1 MLNWGYIVKD
11 GECVEKM
18 LANGKT
24 LRGVSYEMVEGAR
37 LVLLL
42 FTPRATKLTPRDVEA
57 LNEVKTLK
65 LESDKRGPVTP
76 VFEEI
81 DDFDLLGDCG
91 YQEGRGVYTVKPD
104 KSDEGYRR
112 KTRFV
117 ACGNHVPENENS
129 CDLFAAGVDATSLR
143 TLRSV
148 HGHKPWRIGTTDV
161 RQAFVLAKW
170 LGLPV
175 ASEPPTIAYQLGLA
189 SPGDVWY
196 VEQAIYGLRESP
208 ALWSNFR
215 DQQLT
220 MARWT
225 VEIDGVDVP
234 MKLEQL
240 VSDNQI
246 WRIVSTSGKEETYG
260 YVVVYIDDLLIHSQ
274 EEAMHG
280 FFKWVAAKWEVD
292 ALDVLDYNHPI
303 RFLGME
309 MYRTSKG
316 VELSQEGFINE
327 ILRAH
332 NHKGGRSQSQGPR
345 ETLLLSDEEERAII
359 DAEPTVIDP
368 KSPEVKEA
376 QRRVGELPWLV
387 GRTRPDLQHTVS
399 IMAARITRCP
409 AMVNR
414 LGERL
419 LDYLNETRHY
429 RLALGQEEEEEIMV
443 RTLRAAANMSK
454 TRLTRMELKEL
465 QGLLGCDPKDLSLE
479 KKERLWDLKEKF
491 DETMPSECSPAPRYP
506 TSEEDDSVSS
516 DPTDQ
521 STQADYEPAFT
532 RVLPV
537 QFSAGSDTGP
547 SMSGESSRKASN
559 FGAMM
564 FSPGPAAEFEDSVGA
579 QLASLSPDFL
589 SHAGDAEATKP
600 KTVIMTKM
608 KEKRPAGIRLPT
620 PKDDGKARAQ
630 RKPRGNLPPAPV
642 FDGDRR
648 KDAKCFR
655 KYASK
660 VDSYVEIAK
669 NIIDDS
675 EIGLRLHAA
684 LEGEAADFLE
694 DIPAKTF
701 GVEAG
706 WQVLLKLLQDKYDEK
721 RMHKVGSAMKGFF
734 KLNLGD
740 RQYTMM
746 ETAEAM
752 DKAARRCR
760 EANLTIPDEIMI
772 YFFFEHA
779 QLSTERQANLLLRTS
794 GEYDWKK
801 MKQAVELLYQNTP
814 VRSGPPNNPQGH
826 RGRTRA
832 THEMHADTTDLW
844 RRQPD
849 WSASEE
855 QWGNWLQD
863 YDPVES
869 LFDTDFEEIPEDI
882 ARELHSCYQT
892 HRENRQR
899 LAKAVQAR
907 GFYVGSASK
916 GKGRGKGDSKGKGKT
931 KSKKGGG
938 RARGMSLDELK
949 AKTTCAACGQLGHWK
964 GDPQCR
970 AKSANEA
977 SRAEAEGVEDDE
989 GDWYGEYSSDQW
1001 ATWESERYGYSDDR
1015 MAYTI
1020 HRTPTAPL
1028 ASPTARSS
1036 AERPQEAELE
1046 HESRAVARG
1055 INRVRS
1061 KAGTEAGAVDASR
1074 VKEEIKTDNFMRVE
1088 AIKAQIKEARAP
1100 TMSPSPAPEAVKRAF
1115 EQLGVTMAVP
1125 SGSSVLE
1132 LLEKKSPAVD
1142 VDTLRKAMMVHKPFR
1157 HVLLEEL
1164 TGSPRTVLSNM
1175 RRQPTVE
1182 TGRIYLTLDTACEN
1196 TVAGTTILQE
1206 ITVNLQEKHNLQP
1219 IIEPESETYCFG
1231 PGEPV
1236 TSVERWFVPAGI
1248 QGAHSVI
1255 CTSSIQD
1262 KAGAKIPF
1270 LAGQD
1275 WMVFVDACID
1285 IGRNEAML
1293 RELGVTAPLF
1303 VDFTGHLV
1311 IAIDEITDWRPGVY
1325 AFKTGYPG
1333 RLFECTSR
1341 QVQESSAASKDQA
1354 GAESNA
1360 FDSGEFSQHFAPTHM
1375 YEPKYSAEQAQLC
1388 CVPADMWEF
1397 MFENQVYVRHH
1408 RRPRC
1413 DLFVPEVFSDG
1424 PDPRDLQDIRVTLL
1438 SNEAEPII
1446 DSWRGVSNKVREPWV
1461 GVTYFFGKQAKNL
1474 SKIDLLRPAVKVQVT
1489 LSDGAVLHAE
1499 PNELRALPQKKVHH
1513 FDLTVANKLDY
1524 QHARHLDIPQ
1534 SRQLPE
1540 LRHMRRSPAPSNRK
1554 ARCLDWARL
1563 VQTLVEMMQLAVDL
1577 ERYTEVMRLAKHR
1590 SPSVMACI
1598 VAEMTTEREPTLM
1611 PGAAPPATTTA
1622 PGQTKKMITGGY
1634 LNDKEYCNHHPD
1646 VARRTGNAHGQFME
1660 CLSCGKM
1667 WKAVQ
1672 YLVPHTGETMPIYA
1686 IHHGHRAVPGGRINK
1701 KAVEAGPGPGSFP
1714 RLQDCYAL
1722 RSPHSWVT
1730 APRTTSS
1737 RSSTSTRRS
1746 PSTKRKEEK
1755 SSAADSSGK
1764 TAGPM
1769 EDEPEPDVDL
1779 KRLPTEE
1786 RERIMRLAAQRLE
1799 DKRQAAAREARELD
1813 AEAKERYQKGTA
1825 AKTSKVVFEEK
1836 EDSLSDYSDV
1846 QVISDTEK

>member
-1 MLNWGYIVKD
+1 MRNPFDCIGSVPMDRSLSGPNPGGTVEDFLADDPGDQAED
-11 GECVEKM
+11 GDHDE
-18 LANGKT
+18 
-24 LRGVSYEMVEGAR
+24 
-37 LVLLL
+37 
-42 FTPRATKLTPRDVEA
+42 
-57 LNEVKTLK
+57 
-65 LESDKRGPVTP
+65 
-76 VFEEI
+76 
-81 DDFDLLGDCG
+81 
-91 YQEGRGVYTVKPD
+91 
-104 KSDEGYRR
+104 DEGEE
-112 KTRFV
+112 
-117 ACGNHVPENENS
+117 ADA
-129 CDLFAAGVDATSLR
+129 DLDDPYVDPGEEL
-143 TLRSV
+143 
-148 HGHKPWRIGTTDV
+148 
-161 RQAFVLAKW
+161 
-170 LGLPV
+170 LP
-175 ASEPPTIAYQLGLA
+175 EPPRGGSWSRGRQ
-189 SPGDVWY
+189 
-196 VEQAIYGLRESP
+196 GLR
-208 ALWSNFR
+208 N
-215 DQQLT
+215 
-220 MARWT
+220 
-225 VEIDGVDVP
+225 
-234 MKLEQL
+234 
-240 VSDNQI
+240 
-246 WRIVSTSGKEETYG
+246 
-260 YVVVYIDDLLIHSQ
+260 
-274 EEAMHG
+274 
-280 FFKWVAAKWEVD
+280 
-292 ALDVLDYNHPI
+292 
-303 RFLGME
+303 
-309 MYRTSKG
+309 
-316 VELSQEGFINE
+316 
-327 ILRAH
+327 
-332 NHKGGRSQSQGPR
+332 
-345 ETLLLSDEEERAII
+345 
-359 DAEPTVIDP
+359 
-368 KSPEVKEA
+368 
-376 QRRVGELPWLV
+376 
-387 GRTRPDLQHTVS
+387 
-399 IMAARITRCP
+399 
-409 AMVNR
+409 
-414 LGERL
+414 
-419 LDYLNETRHY
+419 
-429 RLALGQEEEEEIMV
+429 
-443 RTLRAAANMSK
+443 
-454 TRLTRMELKEL
+454 
-465 QGLLGCDPKDLSLE
+465 
-479 KKERLWDLKEKF
+479 
-491 DETMPSECSPAPRYP
+491 
-506 TSEEDDSVSS
+506 
-516 DPTDQ
+516 
-521 STQADYEPAFT
+521 
-532 RVLPV
+532 
-537 QFSAGSDTGP
+537 GSDG
-547 SMSGESSRKASN
+547 SS
-559 FGAMM
+559 
-564 FSPGPAAEFEDSVGA
+564 
-579 QLASLSPDFL
+579 
-589 SHAGDAEATKP
+589 SHQSATR
-600 KTVIMTKM
+600 
-608 KEKRPAGIRLPT
+608 RPAGIRLPT

-931 KSKKGGG
+931 KGKKGDG

-1115 EQLGVTMAVP
+1115 EQLGVTMAVL

-1354 GAESNA
+1354 GAEGNA

-1375 YEPKYSAEQAQLC
+1375 YEPKHSAEQAKLC

-1489 LSDGAVLHAE
+1489 LSDGDVLHAE

-1534 SRQLPE
+1534 SR
-1540 LRHMRRSPAPSNRK
+1540 RK
-1554 ARCLDWARL
+1554 GNFEIPFGEFGSEQQRPR
-1563 VQTLVEMMQLAVDL
+1563 
-1577 ERYTEVMRLAKHR
+1577 
-1590 SPSVMACI
+1590 
-1598 VAEMTTEREPTLM
+1598 TT
-1611 PGAAPPATTTA
+1611 PGAAPHASFLGAIQPEGTMPGLGPPGADPRGDDAAGGRPRALHRGDAVGQASVALGDGVHCGGDDDGARADIDARRRATGDDDSSGTDEEDDHRRLPERQGVLQPPPGRGPADGECAWAVHGVPVVREDVEGGPVPGPAHGGDDAYLRDPPRTSCGARRPHQQEGGRGRTRTGKFSKVAGLLCVALAALMGNGSENYVQPFLDINSEEPFYEAQGGEELRGGFEWQDGWPDGGRAGAGRGPEAAPHRGARENHAAGGTTSRGQATSSSTGGPRTRRESQGAVPERNGGEDQQGGVRGERGQPERLFGRPGDLGHGEVEVEDGPRPLRKGQVRRMQNHARAALKADRLHRDGVVDRLGRSRWPRRAFRFDVVEVLGGSSMVSVRAAFQWGLRVLQPIDLRCGLDFRRSADQGWLLDTLEKFNARLVVVEFPCTTMRSLVKGEGTAGDFEDRDRASSGWRRGSSQDNVDEEAMPLPRSPRCWRTTT
-1622 PGQTKKMITGGY
+1622 
-1634 LNDKEYCNHHPD
+1634 
-1646 VARRTGNAHGQFME
+1646 
-1660 CLSCGKM
+1660 
-1667 WKAVQ
+1667 
-1672 YLVPHTGETMPIYA
+1672 
-1686 IHHGHRAVPGGRINK
+1686 
-1701 KAVEAGPGPGSFP
+1701 
-1714 RLQDCYAL
+1714 
-1722 RSPHSWVT
+1722 
-1730 APRTTSS
+1730 TTSS
-1737 RSSTSTRRS
+1737 TTSVTATMRPQATSTC
-1746 PSTKRKEEK
+1746 
-1755 SSAADSSGK
+1755 
-1764 TAGPM
+1764 
-1769 EDEPEPDVDL
+1769 
-1779 KRLPTEE
+1779 E
-1786 RERIMRLAAQRLE
+1786 RW
-1799 DKRQAAAREARELD
+1799 
-1813 AEAKERYQKGTA
+1813 
-1825 AKTSKVVFEEK
+1825 
-1836 EDSLSDYSDV
+1836 
-1846 QVISDTEK
+1846 